1 MSLPE
6 APWRDPVRLD
16 RIGAGIERKLEA
28 DADTRA
34 RVAAFLDLPEL
45 SLFSAEL
52 RLRPYG
58 PGWRLS
64 GRLLSEGAQTC
75 GVTLEPLPFR
85 IDRTFHVD
93 MAEAPRAG
101 DKQVIDVEVSLD
113 DDAPDL
119 IEDGVIDLGI
129 YAVEQLGLALD
140 PFPRKPGAEF
150 VPPEG
155 PQEPSPFA
163 VLATLKPREGDKG

>member
-28 DADTRA
+28 DAETCA
-34 RVAAFLDLPEL
+34 RVASFLDLLEL

-64 GRLLSEGAQTC
+64 GRLRSEGTQAC
-75 GVTLEPLPFR
+75 GLTLEPLPFQ

-163 VLATLKPREGDKG
+163 VLATLKPRESDKG

>member
-6 APWRDPVRLD
+6 VPWRDPIRLD
-16 RIGAGIERKLEA
+16 RIGAGIERQLEA
-28 DADTRA
+28 DAETRA
-34 RVAAFLDLPEL
+34 RVADFLDLPEL
-45 SLFSAEL
+45 SLFSVEV
-52 RLRPYG
+52 RLTYHHAAAVDME
-58 PGWRLS
+58 S
-64 GRLLSEGAQTC
+64 FTVAQAC
-75 GVTLEPLPFR
+75 AQPLEPLPFR

-101 DKQVIDVEVSLD
+101 DRQVIDVEVSLD

-150 VPPEG
+150 VPPKG

-163 VLATLKPREGDKG
+163 VLATLKPGEGDKG

>member
-1 MSLPE
+1 MSSSE

-16 RIGAGIERKLEA
+16 RIGVGIERKLEA
-28 DADTRA
+28 DAETRA
-34 RVAAFLDLPEL
+34 RIVDFLGLPEL
-45 SLFSAEL
+45 GLFSAEL

-58 PGWRLS
+58 PGWRLN
-64 GRLLSEGAQTC
+64 GRLQAEGAQTC

-101 DKQVIDVEVSLD
+101 DKQVIDVEVSLE

-119 IEDGVIDLGI
+119 IEGGVIDLAI

-140 PFPRKPGAEF
+140 PFPRKPGAQF
-150 VPPEG
+150 VPPDG

-163 VLATLKPREGDKG
+163 VLATLKPRESDKG